1 MQYVEG
7 PLCDAA
13 GGSRIATIAP
23 VVEHSGVHFAA
34 LGLMQ
39 MLNGGGA
46 VTSCSLVPVQA
57 LANDNASRW
66 LGAFLKRPGSQSYP
80 GSNGSSVGRQR
91 ENENGSSSGV
101 AALVSFSGELREKG
115 IAVKL

>member
-1 MQYVEG
+1 
-7 PLCDAA
+7 
-13 GGSRIATIAP
+13 
-23 VVEHSGVHFAA
+23 
-34 LGLMQ
+34 MQ

-57 LANDNASRW
+57 LGNDNASRW
-66 LGAFLKRPGSQSYP
+66 LGAFLKRPDSQSYP